1 MGKVAIDC
9 LAARQ
14 TIYSPFVRYVK
25 HYSSLFFRLYA
36 QAGFALETLLSGQM
50 PLSSPADILVET
62 PDLPWRELP
71 WQKSES

>member
-25 HYSSLFFRLYA
+25 HYSSLSFRLYA
-36 QAGFALETLLSGQM
+36 QAGLALETLL
-50 PLSSPADILVET
+50 PV
-62 PDLPWRELP
+62 
-71 WQKSES
+71 